1 LERDYKK
8 KERKK
13 KRIEECLRKARK
25 DICVLREKELFV
37 AGLGLYWGEGSK
49 SSSGVRFCNSDPA
62 AIDFAM
68 KWFKKSLRIGE
79 DRFLMYVS
87 INEIHKKR
95 LNDVIK
101 FWSKITDISVNQFR
115 KPILI
120 RAKNKKFYENFSDH
134 YGTLSIRIS
143 KSSDLLYQILGWIK
157 ALKEAA

>member
-1 LERDYKK
+1 M
-8 KERKK
+8 
-13 KRIEECLRKARK
+13 
-25 DICVLREKELFV
+25 LREKELFV